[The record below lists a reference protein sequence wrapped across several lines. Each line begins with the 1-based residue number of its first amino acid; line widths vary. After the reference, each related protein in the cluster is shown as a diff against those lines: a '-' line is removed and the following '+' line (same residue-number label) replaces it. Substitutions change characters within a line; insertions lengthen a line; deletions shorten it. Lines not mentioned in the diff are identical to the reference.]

1 MSVIEAV
8 CTITAKGQTTVPKA
22 IRQALGVSYGG
33 RITFRVDGGTVSV
46 HAAAEP
52 VEDPALAPFLA
63 LLERDIAARPE
74 ALIPLTPELAARMT
88 AATEGV
94 EVDPDAPIEGE
105 VALWSDRAA
114 TTRLAAGRPPAA
126 ARSARQADRR
136 G

>member
-1 MSVIEAV
+1 MSVPAMSVPAMAVIEEV

-33 RITFRVDGGTVSV
+33 RIIFRVEHGTVSV

-52 VEDPALAPFLA
+52 EEGPALGPFLA

-74 ALIPLTPELAARMT
+74 ALVPLTPELMARMT

-94 EVDPDAPIEGE
+94 EADPDAPIEGE
-105 VALWSDRAA
+105 VAL
-114 TTRLAAGRPPAA
+114 
-126 ARSARQADRR
+126 
-136 G
+136 

>member
-1 MSVIEAV
+1 MSVIEEV

-33 RITFRVDGGTVSV
+33 RITFRVEDGTVSV

-52 VEDPALAPFLA
+52 EDPSLAPFLA

-74 ALIPLTPELAARMT
+74 ALVPLTTGLSARMT

-94 EVDPDAPIEGE
+94 EIDPDAPIDGE
-105 VALWSDRAA
+105 VAL
-114 TTRLAAGRPPAA
+114 
-126 ARSARQADRR
+126 
-136 G
+136 